1 LLQFFPPAPEANRAS
16 PGDKMMFRP
25 VFMTLTLIAAT
36 LTNYAAAAVTYHV
49 GAIQEI
55 SQGCAPSAEVEQAVD
70 RTHSKYVYEAWIGCG
85 GIGFARSTDGG
96 VKFST
101 PIAVPQSQS
110 SFSWDPSI
118 AVGPDGTLYVAY
130 MSMSSTQYFPVVA
143 TSFDHG
149 ISFPQVTQLL
159 PPDQNNWGDRVFLAV
174 APDGALY
181 ATWDYGPFISYIQ
194 LICSQGGSCS
204 YSYGD
209 LNAVVQKSTD
219 RGKTFSSMVHV
230 SPNFPGGGA
239 EAAPMVVES
248 SGQIDTY
255 YQADLTLNQQNFQL
269 APGGGHIT
277 ASVDGGEQWSKPIF
291 LTSRTG
297 KVALPVWWIDGAIG
311 IDAGDNLY
319 ATWDIQGKNSD
330 GTPNDIG
337 YLAYSTDHGQ
347 HWSKPIKPIPDKLN
361 VPHIVEVA
369 GGAKGIAYVAWLS
382 DSDSRGY
389 ALYLRTFSIT
399 KGWLGPPVRI
409 SKGFGNNGVWP
420 GDTFGISTRSSNSLV
435 VSWGSAVSPDSQS
448 NIYAVPVKVSF

>member
-1 LLQFFPPAPEANRAS
+1 MATFFTQQA

-25 VFMTLTLIAAT
+25 VFMTLALIATA

-49 GAIQEI
+49 GSIQEI

-70 RTHSKYVYEAWIGCG
+70 PTQSKYVYEAWIGCG
-85 GIGFARSTDGG
+85 GIGFARSTNGG
-96 VKFST
+96 IKFST
-101 PIAVPQSQS
+101 PIAMPQTLS

-118 AVGPDGTLYVAY
+118 AVGPDGTLYVGY
-130 MSMSSTQYFPVVA
+130 MQDSSSQMFPVVA

-159 PPDQNNWGDRVFLAV
+159 PPEQNNWGDRVFLAT
-174 APDGALY
+174 APNGALY
-181 ATWDYGPFISYIQ
+181 ATWDYGPSNSYIQ
-194 LICSQGGSCS
+194 LLCAQGGSCS
-204 YSYGD
+204 YSFGD

-219 RGKTFSSMVHV
+219 RGKTFSDMVHM
-230 SPNFPGGGA
+230 SPHFPGGGA

-248 SGQIDTY
+248 SGQIDAY
-255 YQADLTLNQQNFQL
+255 YQADKTLNQQNFQL
-269 APGGGHIT
+269 APWGGHFT
-277 ASVDGGEQWSKPIF
+277 SSVDGGEEWSKPLF

-297 KVALPVWWIDGAIG
+297 KVALEVWWIDGAIG

-330 GTPNDIG
+330 GSPNDIG
-337 YLAYSTDHGQ
+337 YLSYSTDHGQ

-361 VPHIVEVA
+361 VPHIVEVV
-369 GGAKGIAYVAWLS
+369 GGANGIAYVAWLS

-399 KGWLGPPVRI
+399 KGWLTPPVRI
-409 SKGFGNNGVWP
+409 SKGFGASSVWP
-420 GDTFGISTRSSNSLV
+420 GDTFGISIRNSNNLV
-435 VSWGSAVSPDSQS
+435 LSWGSAIS
-448 NIYAVPVKVSF
+448 NGEADIYAVPVKVSF